1 MKHVENSAVW
11 TNVIASLMA
20 AGVDRRLAVGVV
32 DILVENA
39 LQSHGKH
46 HTPLILSK
54 CQMLDAPSKE
64 AKVMEGVD
72 QIMPRLFSITR
83 QLLAAPNLKRKHEAH
98 QYCRHAVLIEGG
110 QRRDDLRKISK

>member
-11 TNVIASLMA
+11 INVIASLMA
-20 AGVDRRLAVGVV
+20 AGVDRRLAVGIV

-39 LQSHGKH
+39 LQSHDEH
-46 HTPLILSK
+46 HMPLILSK

-72 QIMPRLFSITR
+72 QIMPRLFSITQ
-83 QLLAAPNLKRKHEAH
+83 QLLAAPSLKRKHEAQ

-110 QRRDDLRKISK
+110 SAQG

>member
-1 MKHVENSAVW
+1 MKHVENSVVW

-20 AGVDRRLAVGVV
+20 VGVDRRLAIGVV
-32 DILVENA
+32 DILAENA

-54 CQMLDAPSKE
+54 CQMLDAPSNE

-98 QYCRHAVLIEGG
+98 QYCRHAFLMEDG
-110 QRRDDLRKISK
+110 QRWGDLRKISK

>member
-11 TNVIASLMA
+11 INVIASLMA
-20 AGVDRRLAVGVV
+20 AGVDRRLAVGIV

-39 LQSHGKH
+39 LQSHDEH
-46 HTPLILSK
+46 HMPLILSK

-72 QIMPRLFSITR
+72 QIMPRLFSITQ
-83 QLLAAPNLKRKHEAH
+83 QLLAAPSLKRKHEC
-98 QYCRHAVLIEGG
+98 QGRCKIGPLGRRKSRPVWIEPFV
-110 QRRDDLRKISK
+110 

>member
-1 MKHVENSAVW
+1 MKHVENSAAW

-20 AGVDRRLAVGVV
+20 AGVDRILAVGII

-39 LQSHGKH
+39 RQNLDEH

-54 CQMLDAPSKE
+54 CQMLDAPRKK

-72 QIMPRLFSITR
+72 QIMPHLFSITQ
-83 QLLAAPNLKRKHEAH
+83 QLLTAPNLKRKHEAH
-98 QYCRHAVLIEGG
+98 QYCRHAALIEGG
-110 QRRDDLRKISK
+110 QRRGDLRKTSK

>member
-1 MKHVENSAVW
+1 MRHVENSAAW

-20 AGVDRRLAVGVV
+20 AGVDRILAVGIV

-39 LQSHGKH
+39 RRNPNEH

-54 CQMLDAPSKE
+54 CQMLDAPGKE
-64 AKVMEGVD
+64 AKVMEDID
-72 QIMPRLFSITR
+72 QILPRLFSTT
-83 QLLAAPNLKRKHEAH
+83 QQFLTAPNLKRKHEAH

-110 QRRDDLRKISK
+110 QRKGYLRKTSK

>member
-1 MKHVENSAVW
+1 MKHVENSAAW

-20 AGVDRRLAVGVV
+20 AGVDRILAVGIVN
-32 DILVENA
+32 ILVKNTRRNPDE
-39 LQSHGKH
+39 H

-54 CQMLDAPSKE
+54 CQMLDAPRKE

-72 QIMPRLFSITR
+72 QNLSRLFSITQ
-83 QLLAAPNLKRKHEAH
+83 QLLTDPNLKRKHEVH

-110 QRRDDLRKISK
+110 QRRGDFRKTSK